1 MVLSVNNI
9 RAQYFSLYLLR
20 NRCNLL
26 YYCAVTHALS
36 FWCFIYLSSQNTDF
50 TSDIQQVQRQLQ
62 LRIEAQGKYLK
73 KIIEE
78 QRLGGVLA
86 EAPGTGASVPAL
98 GDNGLESDKK
108 TDPATPAPTS
118 ESPLQDKAAKE
129 GTSAKSHSV
138 DESFSSHH
146 EPLTPDSGCHVGS
159 PAGSPKGEM
168 LKKKQ
173 RVSMAGAFAKPEM
186 VLPHQILDSSINA
199 SYQQSQSVFMGEQFN
214 PSSGIS
220 IRNENQSGK
229 GSATEL

>member
-1 MVLSVNNI
+1 MHSESGYWCLKPNGSLEVVIAQSTGLAKVLKGTYSAEDNVI
-9 RAQYFSLYLLR
+9 KL
-20 NRCNLL
+20 
-26 YYCAVTHALS
+26 H
-36 FWCFIYLSSQNTDF
+36 SQVVANA
-50 TSDIQQVQRQLQ
+50 S
-62 LRIEAQGKYLK
+62 KYLK

-86 EAPGTGASVPAL
+86 EAPGTRASVPAL

-108 TDPATPAPTS
+108 TDPATLTPTS

-129 GTSAKSHSV
+129 RTSANSHSI

-146 EPLTPDSGCHVGS
+146 EPLTPNSGCHVDS

-173 RVSMAGAFAKPEM
+173 RVSMARAFAKPDM

-199 SYQQSQSVFMGEQFN
+199 SYQQSLLVFMGEQFN
-214 PSSGIS
+214 PSSRIL

-229 GSATEL
+229 GSGTEL

>member
-1 MVLSVNNI
+1 MDMSTSSLGPWIGKGNLPRIVLQI
-9 RAQYFSLYLLR
+9 
-20 NRCNLL
+20 
-26 YYCAVTHALS
+26 TEALK
-36 FWCFIYLSSQNTDF
+36 LQMEM
-50 TSDIQQVQRQLQ
+50 QKRLHEQL
-62 LRIEAQGKYLK
+62 EAQAKYLK

-108 TDPATPAPTS
+108 TDPATLTPTS

-129 GTSAKSHSV
+129 GTFAKSHSV
-138 DESFSSHH
+138 D
-146 EPLTPDSGCHVGS
+146 D
-159 PAGSPKGEM
+159 PKREM

-173 RVSMAGAFAKPEM
+173 RVSMARAFAKLDM

-199 SYQQSQSVFMGEQFN
+199 SYQQSLLVFMGEQFN

-229 GSATEL
+229 GSGTEL

>member
-1 MVLSVNNI
+1 
-9 RAQYFSLYLLR
+9 AQ
-20 NRCNLL
+20 
-26 YYCAVTHALS
+26 A
-36 FWCFIYLSSQNTDF
+36 
-50 TSDIQQVQRQLQ
+50 
-62 LRIEAQGKYLK
+62 KYLK

-86 EAPGTGASVPAL
+86 EAPGTRASVPAL

-108 TDPATPAPTS
+108 TDPATLTPTS

-129 GTSAKSHSV
+129 RTSANSHSI

-146 EPLTPDSGCHVGS
+146 EPLTPNSGCHVDS

-173 RVSMAGAFAKPEM
+173 RVSMARAFAKPDM

-199 SYQQSQSVFMGEQFN
+199 SYQQSLLVFMGEQFN
-214 PSSGIS
+214 PSSRIL

-229 GSATEL
+229 GSGTEL